1 MKPFGRLLKAV
12 PTEAPGERPPIFI
25 LINKTFMMIIHQNH
39 HRQHYMFKWQIRES
53 DSGDR
58 TCIMWTLMADGEA
71 TEAIG
76 VVADIK
82 RESKFSDG

>member
-1 MKPFGRLLKAV
+1 MAWVL
-12 PTEAPGERPPIFI
+12 
-25 LINKTFMMIIHQNH
+25 
-39 HRQHYMFKWQIRES
+39 FKWQIRES
-53 DSGDR
+53 DAGDR

>member
-1 MKPFGRLLKAV
+1 
-12 PTEAPGERPPIFI
+12 
-25 LINKTFMMIIHQNH
+25 MMIHQNYH
-39 HRQHYMFKWQIRES
+39 QQHNMAWVLFKWQIRES
-53 DSGDR
+53 DAGDR

>member
-1 MKPFGRLLKAV
+1 MA
-12 PTEAPGERPPIFI
+12 
-25 LINKTFMMIIHQNH
+25 NK
-39 HRQHYMFKWQIRES
+39 ES
-53 DSGDR
+53 DAGDR
-58 TCIMWTLMADGEA
+58 TCIMWTLMSDGEA